1 MSQSH
6 LTQTHR
12 QILANLLDQG
22 HSQRAMAAIL
32 GYSQAT
38 ISKEL
43 KRNKNCK
50 GIYVVKTAQYKAN
63 LRRQQASRKPKKQ
76 HSEVVSCVKKCL
88 ERFWSPEQIAGR
100 MKLDDSATKICF
112 ATIYRWLTKGSYAKK
127 GTTFTGYARFL
138 RIKGRGKSWGKSK
151 SSSRGEA
158 IELPNISLRVDDGS
172 FGNWECDLVQGF
184 NHSGYLLTVVER
196 QTGLLYI
203 ALCKQKSVS
212 EVNKGLI
219 EIFSK
224 LPKQFVKTLTF
235 DRGKEF
241 YGYKEIEKELNVECF
256 FCNAYSPHEKGL
268 NENTNGLLR
277 QFFPRNLLFDSITK
291 EQMLRAVTLLN
302 HRPRKKYHYKSTVE
316 VLRENGLDEMI
327 TFN

>member
-43 KRNKNCK
+43 NYK
-50 GIYVVKTAQYKAN
+50 GIYVVKTAQYKAC
-63 LRRQQASRKPKKQ
+63 LRRQQASRKHKKQ
-76 HSEVVSCVKKCL
+76 HSEVVSCVKKGL

-100 MKLDDSATKICF
+100 MKLDGSTTKICF
-112 ATIYRWLTKGSYAKK
+112 ATIYRWLAKGSYAKK
-127 GTTFTGYARFL
+127 GTTSTGYARCL

-158 IELPNISLRVDDGS
+158 VELPNISLRVDDRS

-184 NHSGYLLTVVER
+184 NHSSYLLTLVER
-196 QTGLLYI
+196 QTGLL
-203 ALCKQKSVS
+203 
-212 EVNKGLI
+212 
-219 EIFSK
+219 
-224 LPKQFVKTLTF
+224 
-235 DRGKEF
+235 
-241 YGYKEIEKELNVECF
+241 
-256 FCNAYSPHEKGL
+256 
-268 NENTNGLLR
+268 
-277 QFFPRNLLFDSITK
+277 
-291 EQMLRAVTLLN
+291 
-302 HRPRKKYHYKSTVE
+302 
-316 VLRENGLDEMI
+316 
-327 TFN
+327 